1 MKAIRNITII
11 FTVFMLAALAAFA
24 VVWLKARMSVEITA
38 SFSMDDL
45 EAYKNVLE
53 PIKEGF
59 NRGRQ
64 ELFAAVLVFW
74 GIVLVSGYI
83 LIGFVYNLNIKPVEE
98 MEEYASEI
106 AKGNLDVKLPMR
118 RHNIFGGFT
127 ESFDM
132 MRDELKTSRK
142 REVEA
147 QKAKRDMVAELSHD
161 LKTPVATIA
170 ATCEVLDMKYQIRK
184 KEGSEKEIKDAED
197 TLEKIGYIKEKSDVI
212 TRLVENVFSVTE
224 GEVDEIKVD
233 PQETQSSVIEGF
245 FESYREYANIIF
257 KNHIPQCLVYLD
269 KLRME
274 QVIDNVIGN
283 SIKYAGTDITVSFDV
298 TEETPDK
305 DGTKSRF
312 LKITIR
318 DEGPGVDEEDLPLI
332 IGKFSRGKNA
342 EDKSGYGLG
351 LYLVNFYMEKQRG
364 GMNYYNDNGFVVEL
378 LVRKV

>member
-53 PIKEGF
+53 PIKDGF

-83 LIGFVYNLNIKPVEE
+83 LIGLVYNLNIKPVEE

-212 TRLVENVFSVTE
+212 TRLVENVFSATE

-298 TEETPDK
+298 
-305 DGTKSRF
+305 
-312 LKITIR
+312 
-318 DEGPGVDEEDLPLI
+318 
-332 IGKFSRGKNA
+332 
-342 EDKSGYGLG
+342 
-351 LYLVNFYMEKQRG
+351 
-364 GMNYYNDNGFVVEL
+364 
-378 LVRKV
+378 